1 MIRNTINAY
10 AINHQILAVDN
21 ALTRWRAEI
30 DVVMVEVRLL
40 FGIANPAQE
49 KRILDY
55 LHQVGI
61 AEPYPVRVLHPII
74 HPGNK
79 DWREY
84 YRNNNLN
91 LPEQYHNGGIWPFV
105 GGFYV
110 AALVKAGR
118 CELAAQV
125 LEKLAEVNRQ
135 GVEGEWEF
143 NEWCHGATGRP
154 MGYPHQAWSA
164 GMYVFAHRCVQESR
178 VTIFDETW
186 RNQP

>member
-1 MIRNTINAY
+1 
-10 AINHQILAVDN
+10 V
-21 ALTRWRAEI
+21 
-30 DVVMVEVRLL
+30 
-40 FGIANPAQE
+40 
-49 KRILDY
+49 
-55 LHQVGI
+55 
-61 AEPYPVRVLHPII
+61 I

-118 CELAAQV
+118 MDEARHQ
-125 LEKLAEVNRQ
+125 LEKLAEVNRL
-135 GVEGEWEF
+135 GVEEEWEF
-143 NEWCHGATGRP
+143 NEWCHGRTGRP

-164 GMYVFAHRCVQESR
+164 GMYVFAYYCVEQGR
-178 VTIFDETW
+178 VPILALSE
-186 RNQP
+186 